1 MLDVS
6 EVAARLTRPQ
16 KSIGCEDVSEVA
28 TWLVRG
34 SGLVARRH
42 SVRPVPQLSK
52 IAIDRMW
59 ASAIEN
65 PLSFPEDIFFKL
77 SSCMYASPRLEL
89 CSQGLHF
96 WSCRGEGT
104 TISLIVC
111 QRCGSEK
118 CNSDYP
124 SGPPVK
130 KNAPH
135 SQTLFKACSEYF
147 GFAIVPPTSL
157 QQDRYYIKSQ
167 GCEWR
172 R

>member
-1 MLDVS
+1 MNHVS

-28 TWLVRG
+28 TWTL
-34 SGLVARRH
+34 
-42 SVRPVPQLSK
+42 
-52 IAIDRMW
+52 
-59 ASAIEN
+59 
-65 PLSFPEDIFFKL
+65 PLKTRFPFLRIYFSKL
-77 SSCMYASPRLEL
+77 SSCMYASARLEL
-89 CSQGLHF
+89 RSQGLHF
-96 WSCRGEGT
+96 CSISFFFWIRTTHEGT

-135 SQTLFKACSEYF
+135 SQTLFKACSEYLHARNTLTHF

-157 QQDRYYIKSQ
+157 QQDRYCIKSQ